1 MRIWADKPESGAV
14 SEYWQKRRASCS
26 LKPACTHYGSNW
38 LVWTQSTVRILTKH
52 RNKIQSLTYL
62 ISFYSLWIR
71 EGKSWY
77 CTPYGSE
84 LVSPGPE
91 YSQDTV
97 LSSETRYIVYLI
109 IRTHYESNQTSPDPR
124 YCQDSWHKL
133 RSGCCLQLA
142 CTNSRSGRIRPNPRY
157 CQNSLHNL
165 DSRLVPIVDPD
176 GYIQTWGTVRKA
188 DLRLETHTIFII
200 Y

>member
-26 LKPACTHYGSNW
+26 LKPACTHYGFNW

-97 LSSETRYIVYLI
+97 LSSETRYVVYLI
-109 IRTHYESNQTSPDPR
+109 FVPIMNPIRQ
-124 YCQDSWHKL
+124 
-133 RSGCCLQLA
+133 A
-142 CTNSRSGRIRPNPRY
+142 RIQGTVRIADI
-157 CQNSLHNL
+157 NL
-165 DSRLVPIVDPD
+165 DSAAVCSWLVPIADPD
-176 GYIQTWGTVRKA
+176 GYVRTRGTVRIA
-188 DLRLETHTIFII
+188 YIT
-200 Y
+200 